1 MTLSTFHSLWE
12 IKCSCLQTLTV
23 DWPWIPRICLNLQP
37 FTSKGYV
44 SIWMINSRE
53 GQKLTTNNHHLS
65 VFIQLKL
72 INGFFKKKNDI
83 FFIYSFI
90 LFLKYLVLLYT
101 VSVQHEIHTVLVVMP
116 GNIRSSPTFWHIV
129 VCTRNFSAPGA
140 LNTVDQS
147 TVKCMNQIQI
157 TFS

>member
-1 MTLSTFHSLWE
+1 MTFY
-12 IKCSCLQTLTV
+12 CQTLIV
-23 DWPWIPRICLNLQP
+23 LNQS

-44 SIWMINSRE
+44 SICVMNSRD
-53 GQKLTTNNHHLS
+53 GQNLTTNNQHLS

-72 INGFFKKKNDI
+72 IKRFLQKEKWYFFL
-83 FFIYSFI
+83 FIP
-90 LFLKYLVLLYT
+90 LFYLKIYLVLSYT

-129 VCTRNFSAPGA
+129 VCTRNFSVPGA
-140 LNTVDQS
+140 LNTADQS